1 MNCECPRC
9 GYDDAYFDSFTGYYN
24 CPQCDYVW
32 GKGYGNCLNFIGAK
46 MKKLH

>member
-9 GYDDAYFDSFTGYYN
+9 GYDDAYFDYYSGYYN

-32 GKGYGNCLNFIGAK
+32 GKGYGNCLNFIGVK

>member
-9 GYDDAYFDSFTGYYN
+9 GSDDAYFDTCTGFYN

-32 GKGYGNCLNFIGAK
+32 GKGYGNCLSFIGVK
-46 MKKLH
+46 MNKF